1 MGKVYCVGWVH
12 CVGELRALIAIVGFN
27 LQIIMCVGNSNLER
41 RTGFWSANTYSENQ
55 VCNQCFHVH
64 RWTLTKSFD
73 LSPSTVVMVEFD
85 PTTYTVSESS
95 LFANITVLKRGESTQ
110 AVSVEFTTADDSAIG

>member
-1 MGKVYCVGWVH
+1 M
-12 CVGELRALIAIVGFN
+12 
-27 LQIIMCVGNSNLER
+27 
-41 RTGFWSANTYSENQ
+41 
-55 VCNQCFHVH
+55 H

-85 PTTYTVSESS
+85 PTTYTVSESG
-95 LFANITVLKRGESTQ
+95 LFANITVVKRGESTQ